1 MNNKKP
7 KIYSMNDC
15 DTVIAYSKKEAV
27 EWYCNKYVYMS
38 KTDCEY
44 VRNECT
50 READLSKGYWFN
62 LSPKQVLD
70 KIMSLEHCEE
80 LKVSM
85 WAGDPAYW
93 VTFKYAIENLLGRID
108 IPGIICTTEY

>member
-27 EWYCNKYVYMS
+27 DWYCNEYHS
-38 KTDCEY
+38 KFELKSINY
-44 VRNECT
+44 EAT
-50 READLSKGYWFN
+50 RETDLSKGYWFN
-62 LSPKQVLD
+62 LTPNKFLD
-70 KIMSLEHCEE
+70 KIMSLKHGEE

-93 VTFKYAIENLLGRID
+93 VTFKYAIENLLDRID

>member
-1 MNNKKP
+1 MNKSKRP

-27 EWYCNKYVYMS
+27 CWYSYKYHAGDKYE
-38 KTDCEY
+38 DI
-44 VRNECT
+44 RNECI
-50 READLSKGYWFN
+50 RETDLSKGYWFN
-62 LSPKQVLD
+62 LPPKQVLD
-70 KIMSLEHCEE
+70 KIMSLKHGEE

-93 VTFKYAIENLLGRID
+93 VTFKYAIENLLDRID

>member
-1 MNNKKP
+1 MVKKP

-27 EWYCNKYVYMS
+27 EWYLNNCFSGVEIEDIK
-38 KTDCEY
+38 
-44 VRNECT
+44 NECS
-50 READLSKGYWFN
+50 RETDLSKGYWFN
-62 LSPKQVLD
+62 LTPNKFLD
-70 KIMSLEHCEE
+70 KILSLKHGEE
-80 LKVSM
+80 LKVSN

-93 VTFKYAIENLLGRID
+93 VTFKYAIENLLDKID